1 MAEIDVGSIFKSI
14 EDQAKALAEKMF
26 KRYTHQAV
34 SDVNDF
40 IQRSRDDLKRW
51 IEELARGEVGEEE
64 FESLVK
70 GQADLAEMHALKQA
84 GLAVVQ
90 IDSFVN
96 GVLDIVI
103 SAAFSAIP

>member
-1 MAEIDVGSIFKSI
+1 MAEIDIDSIFKSV
-14 EDQAKALAEKMF
+14 ENQAKALAEKMF
-26 KRYTHQAV
+26 KQYTHQAV

-40 IQRSRDDLKRW
+40 IQTSRDNLKRW
-51 IEELARGEVGEEE
+51 IEELARGEIDKEE

-84 GLAVVQ
+84 GLAAVQ
-90 IDSFVN
+90 IESFVN

-103 SAAFSAIP
+103 IAAFSALP